1 MDKEFL
7 FIGIVFIGLGTLFIY
22 NNKNIA
28 AGAFKFYAKLYTE
41 KNLKVM
47 FRAAGIMLVLGGIF
61 LAFFK

>member
-1 MDKEFL
+1 MGRETI
-7 FIGIVFIGLGTLFIY
+7 FIGLLFIGLGFLFIF